1 MYLWDDNVNVCVS
14 PGGYHLCSCGMT
26 TSMCVCVTWWLPP
39 VYLWDDNV
47 SVCVSP
53 GGYHLCVCGMTTL
66 VCVCH
71 LVVTTCVSVG

>member
-1 MYLWDDNVNVCVS
+1 MYLWDDNVNVCV
-14 PGGYHLCSCGMT
+14 
-26 TSMCVCVTWWLPP
+26 CVTWWLPP
-39 VYLWDDNV
+39 VCLWDDNV

-53 GGYHLCVCGMTTL
+53 GGYHLCICGMTTL

>member
-1 MYLWDDNVNVCVS
+1 
-14 PGGYHLCSCGMT
+14 
-26 TSMCVCVTWWLPP
+26 MC
-39 VYLWDDNV
+39 LWDDNV

-53 GGYHLCVCGMTTL
+53 GGYHLCICGMTTL